1 MGHGLVRARKEKT
14 YRTLAQC
21 LAPVMHSLC
30 LDRLRPKEPEPLPPE
45 LSLREV
51 LVPELLVSELT
62 SLERTSR
69 EPCAD
74 HDWKIRSARHLVELH

>member
-14 YRTLAQC
+14 YRTWARC
-21 LAPVMHSLC
+21 LAPVMNLLC
-30 LDRLRPKEPEPLPPE
+30 LDLFRPKEPEPLPSE

-62 SLERTSR
+62 SLELTSR
-69 EPCAD
+69 DQCAD
-74 HDWKIRSARHLVELH
+74 RYLKIRSARHLVELD

>member
-51 LVPELLVSELT
+51 LVLELT
-62 SLERTSR
+62 SLERDVAGAV
-69 EPCAD
+69 C
-74 HDWKIRSARHLVELH
+74 

>member
-51 LVPELLVSELT
+51 LVPELT
-62 SLERTSR
+62 SSDLTSR
-69 EPCAD
+69 ERCAE